1 MHLLL
6 LAALAASP
14 DLASI
19 ARDAQG
25 RVGVSAVLLET
36 GETIQ
41 LDAAGRYPM
50 QSVYKFPIAYAVL
63 REVDAGRFRLDQLIR
78 VERADLVTPNQH
90 SPLRDRHPQAGVEVP
105 LRELLR
111 LSTSE
116 SDGTACDVLLR
127 IIGGPSRVM
136 EHLSQLGLKDIAVA
150 NTEREIGS
158 DNEVQYRNWATPAAA
173 VDLLRAF
180 HQSRGLSKQS
190 HALLM
195 QWMTETPTGLK
206 RIKGLLPAGT
216 RVTHKT
222 GSSGTVNGVAAA
234 TNDIGI
240 IVMPGGKHLAVA
252 VFVAD
257 ARASSE
263 TREAVI
269 ARVARALY
277 DHFSAA
283 K

>member
-1 MHLLL
+1 MHLIL
-6 LAALAASP
+6 LAALASSP

-19 ARDAQG
+19 AREAQG
-25 RVGVSAVLLET
+25 RVGVAAVLLET
-36 GETIQ
+36 GESVL

-63 REVDAGRFRLDQLIR
+63 REVDAGRFRLDQMIR
-78 VERADLVTPNQH
+78 VERGDLVTPGQH
-90 SPLRDRHPQAGVEVP
+90 SPLRDKDPQAGVEVP

-111 LSTSE
+111 LNTSE
-116 SDGTACDVLLR
+116 SDGSACDVLLR

-136 EHLSQLGLKDIAVA
+136 MHLEQLGLKDIVVA
-150 NTEREIGS
+150 NTELEIGS
-158 DNEVQYRNWATPAAA
+158 GNEVQYRNWATPAAA
-173 VDLLRAF
+173 VELLRAL
-180 HQSRGLSKQS
+180 HESRGLSPRS

-195 QWMTETPTGLK
+195 QLMTETTTGLK
-206 RIKGLLPAGT
+206 RLKGLLPAGT
-216 RVTHKT
+216 QVTHKT

-240 IVMPGGKHLAVA
+240 IALPGGRHLAVT

-257 ARASSE
+257 ARASFD

-277 DHFSAA
+277 DHFALA